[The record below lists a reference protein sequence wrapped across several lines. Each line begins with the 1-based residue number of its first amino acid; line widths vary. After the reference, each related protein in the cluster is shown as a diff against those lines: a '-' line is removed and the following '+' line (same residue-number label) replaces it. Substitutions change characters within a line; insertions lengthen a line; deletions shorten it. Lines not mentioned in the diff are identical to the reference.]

1 LARGLGIYTTTT
13 LLLPDSSRFFI
24 AFDPIFDAW
33 ATPSF
38 SKDRAMAFAAD
49 FEILFDR
56 LGDELRH
63 APSPEFDLFAKVI
76 ASACTRILVAGK
88 AGRATRIGKLIDA
101 GAWTEAALAMI
112 ELELPAWKLRRVVYE
127 NSEWL
132 CSLTRQPNLPVGFD
146 ESVDA
151 AHAVLPLAIL
161 QVFIEA
167 RRVSNDDD
175 AARSLVPRVRPAD
188 GSMICCDN
196 FA

>member
-1 LARGLGIYTTTT
+1 
-13 LLLPDSSRFFI
+13 
-24 AFDPIFDAW
+24 
-33 ATPSF
+33 
-38 SKDRAMAFAAD
+38 MAFAAD

-63 APSPEFDLFAKVI
+63 APSPGFDLFAKVI
-76 ASACTRILVAGK
+76 ASACTRIPV
-88 AGRATRIGKLIDA
+88 AGRATRIGKLIEA

-127 NSEWL
+127 NNEWL

-161 QVFIEA
+161 QAFIEA

-188 GSMICCDN
+188 SSMICCDN